1 MRLLQAAGVGV
12 LAVSLTGCASAGARY
27 RAAAATETFSSALV
41 QAQLVVMEAYAQRQ
55 IPQEQYLR
63 WQAAFLSL
71 ARVGRQLTAA
81 LRSNQEPAALDSVLT
96 QVTMLM
102 GGELTGLPDGV
113 RTPMRVA
120 LEAVRVS
127 ALLMAMAGKG

>member
-1 MRLLQAAGVGV
+1 MRLLAAAGVGV

-71 ARVGRQLTAA
+71 ARTGRQLTAA
-81 LRSNQEPAALDSVLT
+81 LRSNQEPAALDGVLG
-96 QVTMLM
+96 QVTALM

>member
-1 MRLLQAAGVGV
+1 VRLG
-12 LAVSLTGCASAGARY
+12 GARY
-27 RAAAATETFSSALV
+27 RAAAATETFLHSAACAGAV
-41 QAQLVVMEAYAQRQ
+41 VVMEAYAQRQ

-102 GGELTGLPDGV
+102 GGELTGC
-113 RTPMRVA
+113 RTGCERRCGWRWRRCA
-120 LEAVRVS
+120 SRRC
-127 ALLMAMAGKG
+127 

>member
-1 MRLLQAAGVGV
+1 
-12 LAVSLTGCASAGARY
+12 
-27 RAAAATETFSSALV
+27 
-41 QAQLVVMEAYAQRQ
+41 MEAYAQRQ